1 MTCLITIH
9 DFHDTDGSLEKA
21 ELTTVAEI
29 EGDADDYTIDYDEQ
43 SDELKGCHTVMRVI
57 NGKCVDVSRTGRYT
71 TNLKIEQS
79 KRNICCYSTPMGTL
93 SMGVCASRI
102 SSDFRN
108 GRLYKL
114 DFSYTLDFDSAL
126 VSKNRIKITASYKE
140 EN

>member
-1 MTCLITIH
+1 MNCLITIH
-9 DFHDTDGSLEKA
+9 DFHDTDGSVEKA
-21 ELTTVAEI
+21 ELTTIAEI
-29 EGDADDYTIDYDEQ
+29 CGSENDYSISYDEQ
-43 SDELKGCHTVMRVI
+43 SDELRGCHTIMRVI
-57 NGKCVDVSRTGRYT
+57 DGKCVDVSRTGKYT

-93 SMGVCASRI
+93 SMGVCASKI
-102 SSDFRN
+102 TSDFRIN
-108 GRLYKL
+108 KLHKL